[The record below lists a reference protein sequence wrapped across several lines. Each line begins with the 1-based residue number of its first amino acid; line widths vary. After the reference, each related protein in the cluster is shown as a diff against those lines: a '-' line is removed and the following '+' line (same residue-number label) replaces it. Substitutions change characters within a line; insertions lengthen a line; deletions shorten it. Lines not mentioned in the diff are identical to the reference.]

1 MPLTEAVA
9 IFKDDLHSEFEF
21 ADGERSL
28 AVAIAAGIG
37 LFAAQI
43 VPKYQLRLCFIVM
56 KNAEGAGATTLVA
69 CAVVPV
75 VGDLKTGV
83 KPSDDTEM
91 RKRC

>member
-1 MPLTEAVA
+1 M
-9 IFKDDLHSEFEF
+9 
-21 ADGERSL
+21 
-28 AVAIAAGIG
+28 AVAIAAGMG

-43 VPKYQLRLCFIVM
+43 VPKYQLRPCFIVM